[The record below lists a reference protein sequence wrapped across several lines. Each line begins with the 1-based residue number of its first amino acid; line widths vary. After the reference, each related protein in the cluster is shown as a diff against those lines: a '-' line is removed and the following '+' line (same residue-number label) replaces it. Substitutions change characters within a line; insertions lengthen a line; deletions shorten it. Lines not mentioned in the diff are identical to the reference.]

1 MEREGVIKYRLDFTP
16 AEAVDENAL
25 TALQQWRLTLYQLG
39 LIGQDPERYGGL
51 GYGNISQAISSE
63 SYKHGAKE
71 EHGAEEE
78 HDAERKLGVEGY
90 NQDGDKGTND
100 LPERSWS
107 EVDSVAANAAHTA
120 RDFIISGTQ
129 TGELSELA
137 PEHYALVN
145 LCDPIENHIIA
156 QGPIKPSSEA
166 LTHGAIYALSPEIQ
180 AVIHVHSPEIWSL
193 REKLLMP
200 STPMDVPYGTP
211 EMAQAVQQLWQ
222 SGQLKSAPVLAMG
235 GHEDGIISFGRNM
248 AEAGMAMLNAFQWAR
263 ALQLADDA
271 EAGKVELAHGF

>member
-1 MEREGVIKYRLDFTP
+1 MNTIVHEKEGVIKYRLDFTS
-16 AEAVDENAL
+16 AGAVDESAL
-25 TALQQWRLTLYQLG
+25 TALQQWRLTLHQLG

-51 GYGNISQAISSE
+51 GYGNISQAVSPISQSI
-63 SYKHGAKE
+63 
-71 EHGAEEE
+71 
-78 HDAERKLGVEGY
+78 DRDV
-90 NQDGDKGTND
+90 ND
-100 LPERSWS
+100 LPERTWS
-107 EVDSVAANAAHTA
+107 EVDNISADAAHTA

-180 AVIHVHSPEIWSL
+180 AVIHVHSPEIWTL

-200 STPMDVPYGTP
+200 STPIDVPYGTP
-211 EMAQAVQQLWQ
+211 EMAQAVQQLWK

-271 EAGKVELAHGF
+271 EAGKVELTHGF